1 VVEATLSPG
10 GGGIIAMALAAR
22 GDFLVTSATGAVA
35 PVGVGLGL
43 PAADLAAVLSFFWE
57 EDLVALFTDEGA
69 VFAGGDFLAAAEV
82 LDAANDTLL
91 ERSAVG
97 VLTTAFLAGTAFLGA
112 GFLGVTTLLA
122 AGFFT
127 VTVFLAAAFFA
138 GDAFLEASG
147 FFTVTVFLAGVFF
160 TGSGFLAE
168 VFFGLGLAATG
179 FFGATFLA
187 GAGFLTAALALA
199 GTGFLAGALCL
210 AFTLELALCLVC
222 FTVLLLSARSG
233 HLTPDI

>member
-1 VVEATLSPG
+1 MVEATLSPG

-69 VFAGGDFLAAAEV
+69 VFAGVDFLAAAEV

-127 VTVFLAAAFFA
+127 VTGFLATAFFA

-160 TGSGFLAE
+160 TGSGFLAV

-179 FFGATFLA
+179 FFGAAFLA

>member
-1 VVEATLSPG
+1 MVEATLSPG

-69 VFAGGDFLAAAEV
+69 VFAGVDFLAAAEV
-82 LDAANDTLL
+82 LDAAKDTLL

-122 AGFFT
+122 A
-127 VTVFLAAAFFA
+127 
-138 GDAFLEASG
+138 G

>member
-1 VVEATLSPG
+1 MVEATLSPG

-22 GDFLVTSATGAVA
+22 GDFLVTSTTGAVA

-69 VFAGGDFLAAAEV
+69 VFAGVDFLAAAEV

-112 GFLGVTTLLA
+112 GFLGVTALLA
-122 AGFFT
+122 
-127 VTVFLAAAFFA
+127 
-138 GDAFLEASG
+138 DG

-199 GTGFLAGALCL
+199 GTGFLAGGLCL